1 VKIVLANEI
10 YPPRAGGAG
19 WSTRAL
25 ALALKEAGHDVVVIT
40 TSAGP
45 QDLDGLDVR
54 RLVWRG
60 RKRFAV
66 PRAFA
71 ALIETL
77 DENTVIHA
85 QHSLAALGALR
96 TRHARR
102 VVVTMRDHWPICF
115 WSTRISRGE
124 LCPRCGLVPMTRC
137 VLGHV
142 AVPAPLSW
150 SIIPYMRWDLREKR
164 SALRNAGALIAVSE
178 AIAAEARSAGLP
190 APHVIPNI
198 VNADELARVAEKA
211 PLLPLPK
218 RFLLFIGKLETNK
231 GVQFLVPA
239 VAEASAG
246 LTLVVLGEGSLARA
260 IKHDARAA
268 DVPFVFRGWTHRE
281 EALRVLAR
289 ATALVFPS
297 LWPEPLSRVLLEA
310 LALGVP
316 VAAVDTGGTHEI
328 LVHEES
334 GLLVSGVSDLGS
346 AIERLVRDE
355 TLRRKIADGA
365 RLRSKTFSPETLVP
379 RYEAVYR
386 GLLESTT

>member
-1 VKIVLANEI
+1 MKIVLANEI

-25 ALALKEAGHDVVVIT
+25 ALALKEAGHEIVVVT

-45 QDLDGLDVR
+45 PDLDGLDVR
-54 RLVWRG
+54 RLAWSG

-71 ALIETL
+71 AFIETL
-77 DENTVIHA
+77 GDDAVIHA
-85 QHSLAALGALR
+85 QHPLAALGALH
-96 TRHARR
+96 TRHIKR
-102 VVVTMRDHWPICF
+102 VAVTIRDHWPICF

-124 LCPRCGLVPMTRC
+124 ICPRCGLVPMTRC
-137 VLGHV
+137 MRGHV

-150 SIIPYMRWDLREKR
+150 AVIPYMRWDLHEKR
-164 SALRNAGALIAVSE
+164 NALRHAGALIAVSE
-178 AIAAEARSAGLP
+178 AVAAEVRNAGLP
-190 APHVIPNI
+190 APRVIPNI
-198 VNADELARVAEKA
+198 VDARELARVADAA
-211 PLLPLPK
+211 PLAPVPE
-218 RFLLFIGKLETNK
+218 RFLLFIGKLEANK
-231 GVQFLVPA
+231 GVQFLAPA
-239 VAEASAG
+239 VAAAATG
-246 LTLVVLGEGSLARA
+246 LTLVVLGEGSLARS

-268 DVPFVFRGWTHRE
+268 DVPLIFRGWAHRE

-289 ATALVFPS
+289 ATTLVFPS

-328 LVHEES
+328 LVPEES
-334 GLLVSGVSDLGS
+334 GLLVSSIPELGS

-355 TLRRKIADGA
+355 ALRRKIAAGA
-365 RLRSKTFSPETLVP
+365 RLRSQAFSPERLVP

-386 GLLESTT
+386 ELL

>member
-1 VKIVLANEI
+1 VKIALVNEI

-25 ALALKEAGHDVVVIT
+25 ALALKEAGHDVVVVT

-45 QDLDGLDVR
+45 SDLDDLDVR
-54 RLVWRG
+54 RLAWRG
-60 RKRFAV
+60 RKRFAI
-66 PRAFA
+66 PRVFA
-71 ALIETL
+71 AFLETL

-102 VVVTMRDHWPICF
+102 VVVTIRDHWPICF

-124 LCPRCGLVPMTRC
+124 LCPRCGLLPMTRC
-137 VLGHV
+137 VRGHV

-150 SIIPYMRWDLREKR
+150 AIIPYMRWDLHEKR
-164 SALRNAGALIAVSE
+164 GALRNVGALIAVSE
-178 AIAAEARSAGLP
+178 AIAAEVRNAGLP
-190 APHVIPNI
+190 TPHVIPNI
-198 VNADELARVAEKA
+198 VNVRELARVAEKS
-211 PLLPLPK
+211 PLLPLPE
-218 RFLLFIGKLETNK
+218 RFLLFIGKLEANK

-239 VAEASAG
+239 VSEAATG
-246 LTLVVLGEGSLARA
+246 LTLVVLGEGSLARS

-268 DVPFVFRGWTHRE
+268 DVPLVFRGWTHRE
-281 EALRVLAR
+281 DALRVLAR

-328 LVHEES
+328 LAHEES
-334 GLLVSGVSDLGS
+334 GLLVSDASALGS
-346 AIERLVRDE
+346 AIDRIVGDE
-355 TLRRKIADGA
+355 TLRRRISEGA
-365 RLRSKTFSPETLVP
+365 RSRSQAFSPENLVP

-386 GLLESTT
+386 GLL